1 MTREEFMREVALGV
15 ARSRPG
21 GNEPNPTDREYGI
34 IEKVYIHHPS
44 IDPVER
50 KRQIA
55 ELYVR
60 YGMALIMDMVP
71 RAKLMEEKESE
82 LMAARARVKEI
93 QEEIREI
100 SEGRSG
106 PMTGWV
112 VLDAEGGE

>member
-1 MTREEFMREVALGV
+1 MTREEFMREVAG
-15 ARSRPG
+15 AAPG
-21 GNEPNPTDREYGI
+21 GNEPMPTDREYKI
-34 IEKVYIHHPS
+34 IEKVYVSHPS
-44 IDPVER
+44 IDPVEG

-82 LMAARARVKEI
+82 LMAAMDRVREI
-93 QEEIREI
+93 QKEIREI

-112 VLDAEGGE
+112 TLDEEA

>member
-1 MTREEFMREVALGV
+1 
-15 ARSRPG
+15 
-21 GNEPNPTDREYGI
+21 
-34 IEKVYIHHPS
+34 
-44 IDPVER
+44 
-50 KRQIA
+50 
-55 ELYVR
+55 
-60 YGMALIMDMVP
+60 MDMVP